1 MPKAARVFIDHHI
14 AQLWSVDHQLLNHEE
29 QLLGRALKVAKQLK
43 LTVVKSFVH
52 QFEPH
57 GLSVVLVISESHL
70 AIHTWPELGYLH
82 IDILSCSKKAD
93 LSKLREVL
101 QQQFQPT
108 KITSQKI
115 DY

>member
-14 AQLWSVDHQLLNHEE
+14 AQLWGVDHQLLNHEG
-29 QLLGRALKVAKQLK
+29 QLLRAALNIAQQLK

-57 GLSVVLVISESHL
+57 GLSVVLVIGESHL

-82 IDILSCSKKAD
+82 IDTLSCSKKAD
-93 LSKLREVL
+93 LTKLQEVL

-108 KITSQKI
+108 RITSQKI